1 MSMKGLAIGSD
12 VESSD
17 KDILAGGGF
26 TKDTGVYDM
35 IVDTAYM
42 GKSASGAVSVN
53 LILKSAKPGDN
64 TTFRQTLWVASG
76 DKKGNKNYYVDKNN
90 KKRLLP
96 GMAQADHIS
105 HICTE
110 KPLATLTPEEKTIKL
125 YDFDKKAEMPTKV
138 AALTEMHGAKM
149 KVGVHKVR
157 ANKVVK
163 NQAGG
168 YDDTAAER
176 IYNEIDKVFYPDG
189 LTLAEKRDGT
199 ITEPVFLGRWVAKFP
214 EDYVDDQYKKVAGSP
229 ADAPLP
235 DEDSSAVTDIFNTD

>member
-1 MSMKGLAIGSD
+1 MSLKGLAIDTD
-12 VESSD
+12 VEASD
-17 KDILAGGGF
+17 KDVLGGGGF
-26 TKDTGVYDM
+26 TKNTGVYDM

-42 GKSASGAVSVN
+42 GKSAKGAVSVN
-53 LILKSAKPGDN
+53 LILKSAQSGDN

-76 DKKGNKNYYVDKNN
+76 DAKGNKNYYVDKNN

-105 HICTE
+105 HICTG
-110 KPLATLTPEEKTIKL
+110 KPLASLTPEEKTIKL

-138 AALTEMHGAKM
+138 AALTEMHGTKI
-149 KVGVHKVR
+149 KVGVHKIR

-176 IYNEIDKVFYPDG
+176 VYNEIDKVFFPDG
-189 LTLAEKRDGT
+189 MTLAEKRAEA
-199 ITEPVFLGRWVAKFP
+199 TEPKFIGKWMAKFN
-214 EDYVDDQYKKVAGSP
+214 EDYVDDQYKTVAGGNTEE
-229 ADAPLP
+229 ALP
-235 DEDSSAVTDIFNTD
+235 DEDSDAVKDIFG

>member
-1 MSMKGLAIGSD
+1 MSMQGLAIDTD

-26 TKDTGVYDM
+26 TKNTGVYDM

-42 GKSASGAVSVN
+42 GKSQKGAVSLN
-53 LILKSAKPGDN
+53 LIFKAAKAGDN

-76 DKKGNKNYYVDKNN
+76 DAKGNKNYYVDKNN

-105 HICTE
+105 HICTG

-138 AALTEMHGAKM
+138 AALTELHGTKI
-149 KVGVHKVR
+149 KVGVHKIR
-157 ANKVVK
+157 SNKVVK

-176 IYNEIDKVFYPDG
+176 VYNEIDKVFFPDG
-189 LTLAEKRDGT
+189 MTLAEKRAEA
-199 ITEPVFLGRWVAKFP
+199 TEPKFIGKWMAKFN
-214 EDYVDDQYKKVAGSP
+214 EEYIDDQFKQVAGSP

-235 DEDSSAVTDIFNTD
+235 DEDAGAVKDIFG

>member
-1 MSMKGLAIGSD
+1 MSMQGLAIDSD
-12 VESSD
+12 VEASD

-26 TKDTGVYDM
+26 TKNTGVYDM

-42 GKSASGAVSVN
+42 GKSAKGAVSVN
-53 LILKSAKPGDN
+53 LILKSAVTGDN

-105 HICTE
+105 HICTG

-138 AALTEMHGAKM
+138 AALTEMHGCKI

-176 IYNEIDKVFYPDG
+176 VYNEIDKVFFPDG
-189 LTLAEKRDGT
+189 LTLAEKRAEE
-199 ITEPVFLGRWVAKFP
+199 TEPKFIGKWMAKFD
-214 EDYVDDQYKKVAGSP
+214 EEYVDDQYKPVAGSP
-229 ADAPLP
+229 ADEPLP
-235 DEDSSAVTDIFNTD
+235 DEDAGAVKDIFG